1 MQEANGDSS
10 VSTLDHVGVTAKENI
25 ARDTVMYISL
35 YRGLH
40 SLFKGQLT
48 GSLLCASNRYYLA
61 LFTINLCQCRKE
73 MVFQECQ
80 RLLTASGLLKKM
92 KRLNSRRN

>member
-10 VSTLDHVGVTAKENI
+10 VSTLDHVGVMPEKENM

-61 LFTINLCQCRKE
+61 LFTINLCHCHSAL
-73 MVFQECQ
+73 F
-80 RLLTASGLLKKM
+80 
-92 KRLNSRRN
+92 LNSLLFTIN